1 LSTSSI
7 SAILDGEI
15 PSGCPSRALEVK
27 SAEESHLILTTDGG
41 KNELTYNMAAPLE
54 VRLRPIEATV
64 IDKYGTTQTQGTTPM
79 TWMPVLRYYRLSQ
92 TRDDTFDAYR
102 YMFLAFE
109 ALLHGLYPIKR
120 KERERDWMLRAL
132 AKVAKKVSLG
142 RFISGAATDPV
153 RAFIDGQYGNVRLR
167 LFHAKKSSQTQ
178 PHEGIP
184 EADVARAYS
193 DLTRFCREVLNQCY
207 GLGGQS
213 GVMTNVWFQNTVQ
226 ANLASGVEFACS
238 EDPSPF
244 DPAQTKFCPQGFP
257 SYSLHELNIDYPP
270 ASGTVRLIAALDL
283 NDELRKLAIRRVGA
297 VKGDTAVAV
306 SAFDS
311 ELLLTGLDRFRCIM
325 KLTLRNLNTPRRL
338 D

>member
-1 LSTSSI
+1 MAKLGTLSMDTGSDGSGRPTAVAFWLKTNPGFNVQVSPLGSDWEVELQQNQDAVVARCNAALN
-7 SAILDGEI
+7 SADALRGGREAVEEALDRVCFRFND
-15 PSGCPSRALEVK
+15 PLEVK
-27 SAEESHLILTTDGG
+27 LAEESHLILTTDGG

-92 TRDDTFDAYR
+92 TRDDIFDAYR

-193 DLTRFCREVLNQCY
+193 DLTRFCREVHSP
-207 GLGGQS
+207 LGNFAI
-213 GVMTNVWFQNTVQ
+213 GV
-226 ANLASGVEFACS
+226 LPG
-238 EDPSPF
+238 
-244 DPAQTKFCPQGFP
+244 
-257 SYSLHELNIDYPP
+257 
-270 ASGTVRLIAALDL
+270 
-283 NDELRKLAIRRVGA
+283 
-297 VKGDTAVAV
+297 
-306 SAFDS
+306 
-311 ELLLTGLDRFRCIM
+311 
-325 KLTLRNLNTPRRL
+325 
-338 D
+338 